1 MYFLCWP
8 TKILRTIYNTI
19 DSFVLNLL
27 LETVGRVCHLVSI
40 DKLFENTDKRS
51 SMSYKLEK
59 IKVMEWAE
67 NLSFHNREEVFF
79 LLSVL
84 YFLHI
89 NSFHIFNIFIGIL
102 KLIIF

>member
-1 MYFLCWP
+1 MYVGQRKYLA
-8 TKILRTIYNTI
+8 IIYNTI

-59 IKVMEWAE
+59 VKVMEWAE
-67 NLSFHNREEVFF
+67 NLSFHNREEVIFYCLF
-79 LLSVL
+79 YIFYILTQ
-84 YFLHI
+84 
-89 NSFHIFNIFIGIL
+89 SFNIL